1 MDTVLQ
7 SIRMK
12 KLLQELFNPIKDAL
26 YKTKELGWF
35 YGGLAYVFSQFLL
48 HLPAIIPYFIYLFS
62 GDGWWLS
69 VSVAYEIWVFA
80 PTGTFLFYIPLL
92 AFSIWLMRLIKNGG
106 KTHEEKRS

>member
-1 MDTVLQ
+1 
-7 SIRMK
+7 MK
-12 KLLQELFNPIKDAL
+12 KLLSQLLQPIKDAL

-48 HLPAIIPYFIYLFS
+48 HLPAIIPYFIYLVS
-62 GDGWWLS
+62 RNEWWLS

-92 AFSIWLMRLIKNGG
+92 AFSIWLMKLVKDAFKFKKLKGG
-106 KTHEEKRS
+106 I